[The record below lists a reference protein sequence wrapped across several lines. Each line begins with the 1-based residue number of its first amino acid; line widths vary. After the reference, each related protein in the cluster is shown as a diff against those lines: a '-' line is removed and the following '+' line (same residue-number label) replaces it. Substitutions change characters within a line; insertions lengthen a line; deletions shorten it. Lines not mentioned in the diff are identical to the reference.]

1 MKIPLRELEEAR
13 RDPSAYVRRRRAAAG
28 KKSIGYKSKYL
39 TLQRAVYRFHR
50 SNNDLMAA
58 QEYLEQSYL
67 KQFKRPEQLAKYG
80 EQLERYAEE
89 FTSLG
94 STVIRV
100 KDRLAIPLPQK
111 LSDAGFRVSGEIP
124 RIDLTGEGYT
134 AWLFAKKTERWEEEL
149 RLPIIQAAY
158 ARELGVGEDEVKVGV
173 YDFSKGE
180 HKLFDFSARELRAA
194 QNELHKLVRMMLI

>member
-1 MKIPLRELEEAR
+1 MKLPLRELEEAR
-13 RDPSAYVRRRRAAAG
+13 RDPGAYTRRRAAAG
-28 KKSIGYKSKYL
+28 QKSVGYKSKYL

-50 SNNDLMAA
+50 SNNDLTAA

-67 KQFKRPEQLAKYG
+67 KQFKRPEELATYAEK
-80 EQLERYAEE
+80 LERYTEG
-89 FTSLG
+89 FKSLG

-100 KDRLAIPLPQK
+100 RDRLVVPLPQK
-111 LSDAGFRVSGEIP
+111 LADAGFRVSGEIP

-134 AWLFAKKTERWEEEL
+134 AWLFAKKTEQWEAEL

-173 YDFSKGE
+173 YDFSKEE
-180 HKLFDFSARELRAA
+180 HKLFDFSARELRTA
-194 QNELHKLVRMMLI
+194 QNELHKLIELMLR